1 VQRIRKA
8 KEQAE
13 SEGRRVRDGEVLP
26 ACVQSCPTSALVFGD
41 RNDPK
46 SRVSTLSRNDR
57 GFHLLES
64 LGTDPAI
71 TYLKRLS

>member
-1 VQRIRKA
+1 V
-8 KEQAE
+8 
-13 SEGRRVRDGEVLP
+13 P

-41 RNDPK
+41 RNDPD
-46 SRVSTLSRNDR
+46 SRVSSMARNDR
-57 GFHLLES
+57 GFRLLES

>member
-1 VQRIRKA
+1 
-8 KEQAE
+8 
-13 SEGRRVRDGEVLP
+13 
-26 ACVQSCPTSALVFGD
+26 LVFGD